1 MKKGGDREVAI
12 KQTVVSLRT
21 IHRPIW
27 QCSHLLSCCAATCMT
42 YITMPGECQ
51 RFLLHGRMEHATLR
65 DPGPPILDKLGD
77 SREKQRSCKMHVRY
91 LVSIFREISSSVYF

>member
-1 MKKGGDREVAI
+1 MKKEGGREVAI

-51 RFLLHGRMEHATLR
+51 CFLLRGRMEHATQR

-77 SREKQRSCKMHVRY
+77 SRQKQRSCKLYMQ
-91 LVSIFREISSSVYF
+91 ISVISCLHF

>member
-51 RFLLHGRMEHATLR
+51 HFLEHATLR